1 MTLSSTLPMPATA
14 LAPIRPAL
22 LILLGSGGLM
32 LGALAF
38 QYIGKLPP
46 CALCYWQR
54 YGHVAA
60 LGLAWLALW
69 PMPPA
74 WRRVPLTLAG
84 LALLVTAGI
93 AAYHVG
99 VEWKWWPGPQ
109 SCSIGGTTLGL
120 NLEELKRRIM
130 GTPMV
135 RCDDIPWSMLGLS
148 MAGWNALFSLV
159 LGAAA
164 LSLTW
169 SGMGRVR
176 A

>member
-1 MTLSSTLPMPATA
+1 MTLNPALPMPALT

-22 LILLGSGGLM
+22 LILLGSGGLL

-38 QYIGKLPP
+38 QYIGGLAP
-46 CALCYWQR
+46 CAMCYWQR

-60 LGLAWLALW
+60 LGIAWLALW

-74 WRRVPLTLAG
+74 ARRAVLTLAG

-93 AAYHVG
+93 ALFHAG

-109 SCSIGGTTLGL
+109 SCTTGGGLGGTID
-120 NLEELKRRIM
+120 ELKRRIM
-130 GTPMV
+130 NTPIV
-135 RCDDIPWSMLGLS
+135 RCDEIPWSMWGLS
-148 MAGWNALFSLV
+148 MAGWNGLISLL
-159 LGAAA
+159 LGVGA

-169 SGMGRVR
+169 SGAGKR
-176 A
+176 

>member
-1 MTLSSTLPMPATA
+1 MTLSATLPMPSAA
-14 LAPIRPAL
+14 LAPARPAL
-22 LILLGSGGLM
+22 LILLGSGGLL

-54 YGHVAA
+54 YGHTAA
-60 LGLAWLALW
+60 LGIAWLALW
-69 PMPPA
+69 PMPHAP
-74 WRRVPLTLAG
+74 RRAVLTLAG
-84 LALLVTAGI
+84 LALLVTAGL

-109 SCSIGGTTLGL
+109 SCTVGRTTLGL
-120 NLEELKRRIM
+120 NLDELKRRIM

-135 RCDDIPWSMLGLS
+135 RCDDIPWSLFGLS
-148 MAGWNALFSLV
+148 MAGWNGVISLL
-159 LGAAA
+159 LGVGA

-169 SGMGRVR
+169 RR
-176 A
+176 